1 MKEALHLCN
10 QALRYNCFKGIWTIS
25 LALPFSLALFSLTLF
40 LMMTSKPVK
49 AESASVVQRVALPFD
64 IASDAEQVFCVGKSA
79 GTIVL
84 SRAMLNPFSNVQ
96 AAGSADS
103 ARTAS
108 PRTASPRTASPRT
121 MVGCAFA
128 SALDTNGTIS
138 VLVNRSGQTP
148 SVFGVKA
155 EGLLEYELLHDSEI
169 KAREQLQKQR
179 QVLVSYQVQVKT
191 QEQILKRLRNDA
203 DLIGA
208 QQGFN
213 QIEAKFRTSSE
224 DLSALEREIRNLEL
238 STEQI
243 KSQPAA
249 VNGAAREIEI
259 TKQLA
264 ELAQA
269 ARAAEQSQQQTTNTD
284 SALAESLRLI
294 EETRFDQPDQIRA
307 ELVKMRRRRQELLE
321 TLQEQTQSAVDYE

>member
-1 MKEALHLCN
+1 
-10 QALRYNCFKGIWTIS
+10 
-25 LALPFSLALFSLTLF
+25 
-40 LMMTSKPVK
+40 MTSKPVK

-108 PRTASPRTASPRT
+108 ARTASPRT

-284 SALAESLRLI
+284 SALAESMSLI

>member
-108 PRTASPRTASPRT
+108 ARTASPRT